1 MSIEHPEIS
10 QAASCAELVG
20 ALKGGERH
28 AELYGLGASAA
39 AHVLARMQK
48 EGVGPLLVVTAE
60 ADEARRWYE
69 NLCFFS
75 SRPERVVLFPQWEV
89 APYAP
94 MSPHPEVEAE
104 RLTALAAMVA
114 GRAEVVV
121 TPVRALLQK
130 LMPREVLEQNHWRLS
145 EGDEET
151 REALVERL
159 LAGGYQAV
167 PLVEERGSFS
177 VRGDILDIFP
187 PTTAEPVRVE
197 MFGDQIERLRWFD
210 PVSQRS
216 GSSGPRNIELMP
228 VREMLLSGTHRR
240 QLLEGLKARCD
251 ELDLPRTRREALAEE
266 IETGILSPGRHWL
279 LPLNY
284 TGLDSLAEYFA
295 PERIVRV
302 EPEELLQ
309 VADNHAEEV
318 SGGAAHLEEQGEV
331 FAEPRSLFL
340 DPEWLAGL
348 CGTQGLIDLCRLELF
363 QPDSSASRW
372 RFHWEGN
379 ADLKPRQKKE
389 HSGMAALAERIGSWR
404 SDGWRIAIV
413 CHQQGQAERLLD
425 LLETY
430 DCRPRFAPQ
439 ESFDALQ
446 EGDVAVL
453 LGRLSSGF
461 RLPDEQLAVIS
472 EEEIFGQRAP
482 RRSRSTA
489 RARAAL
495 SSLAQLRENDYVVHI
510 DHGIGRYRGLIHMA
524 MGSVEGDFLHLEYA
538 AGDNLYLPIER
549 IEKVQKYLGGEG
561 AHPRLERMGGTAWEK
576 VKLKV
581 RAAIEELARDLLKVQ
596 ALRAMREGHQYS
608 APDHDYREF
617 EATFEYEE
625 TPDQL
630 AAIEEVQSDMSSPQ
644 PMDRLICGDVGYGKT
659 EVAIR
664 AAMRAVLDGRQVAVL
679 VPTTVLAR
687 QHWENFRSRFSD
699 FPIEV
704 EMVSRFRTG
713 AEVRQTLER
722 TAEGK
727 VDILV
732 GTHRLLQ
739 RDVRFKELGLVIID
753 EEQRFGVTHKERLK
767 QLRAEVD
774 ILTLSA
780 TPIPRTLHMSMVGM
794 RDLSIIETPPVDRM
808 AIRTYVTRFDDEV
821 IRSAVM
827 RELRRGGQVFFVHNR
842 VDSIGATA
850 EYLAKLVPEAKI
862 AVGHGQMPEKEL
874 EKVMVDFI
882 AGDSNLLVCTTIIEN
897 GIDIPRANT
906 MIVNRADCFGLSQL
920 YQLRGRVGRSKQ
932 RAYAYLL
939 IPGEAALTGDARERL
954 RLLQELSELGAGFQ
968 IASHDLE
975 LRGAGDL
982 LGARQSGQIAAVGF
996 EMYTE
1001 LLEETV
1007 AELQGLEKEQK
1018 VDPEVRLGLSVYLPE
1033 EYVRDPNQRLLLY
1046 QRLARAGDEGEVY
1059 AMGDELRDRYGELP
1073 PPAKLLL
1080 ETMKLRVSLKLLRI
1094 EGLEYDG
1101 QRLVFAFHP
1110 QTPVPPEKILGL
1122 LQQDPQRFGFSPDY
1136 RLTVKVG
1143 RLEPA
1148 ELLGLAK
1155 KALQGFL

>member
-1 MSIEHPEIS
+1 MSMEHPETTP
-10 QAASCAELVG
+10 AASCAELIASLQG
-20 ALKGGERH
+20 AERH
-28 AELYGLGASAA
+28 AELYGLNASAA
-39 AHVLARMQK
+39 AHVLARLQQ

-60 ADEARRWYE
+60 ADEARTWHE
-69 NLCFFS
+69 NLRFFS
-75 SRPERVVLFPQWEV
+75 KNPERVILFPQWEV
-89 APYAP
+89 TPYAP

-121 TPVRALLQK
+121 APVRALLQR
-130 LMPREVLEQNHWRLS
+130 LMPRNVLERNHWQLR
-145 EGDEET
+145 EDDEWA
-151 REALVERL
+151 REELVERL
-159 LAGGYQAV
+159 LSGGYQAV
-167 PLVEERGSFS
+167 PLVEERGCFS

-187 PTTAEPVRVE
+187 PTTAEPVRIE
-197 MFGDQIERLRWFD
+197 MFGDQLERLRWFD
-210 PVSQRS
+210 PVTQRS
-216 GSSGPRNIELMP
+216 QDQGPRSIELLP
-228 VREMLLSGTHRR
+228 VREMLLSGAHRA
-240 QLLEGLKARCD
+240 QLLERLKERCD

-266 IETGILSPGRHWL
+266 IETGILAPGRHWL
-279 LPLNY
+279 LSLNY
-284 TGLDSLAEYFA
+284 AGLDDLADYFR
-295 PERIVRV
+295 PQRVVRV

-318 SGGAAHLEEQGEV
+318 AAGAAHLADQGEV
-331 FAEPRSLFL
+331 FVAPQSMFL
-340 DPEWLAGL
+340 GPEWLAGL
-348 CGTQGLIDLCRLELF
+348 QGERGLVDLCRLELF

-379 ADLKPRQKKE
+379 ADLKPRQKQE
-389 HSGMAALAERIGSWR
+389 HSGMAALAERIRTWQAE
-404 SDGWRIAIV
+404 GWRTAIV
-413 CHQQGQAERLLD
+413 SHQQGQAERLLD
-425 LLETY
+425 LLEGY

-439 ESFDALQ
+439 ERFGNLH
-446 EGDVAVL
+446 EGEAAVL
-453 LGRLSSGF
+453 LGRISSGF
-461 RLPDEQLAVIS
+461 RLPDERLAVIS

-524 MGSVEGDFLHLEYA
+524 MGNVEGDFLHLEYA

-561 AHPRLERMGGTAWEK
+561 AHPKLERMGGTAWEK
-576 VKLKV
+576 VKLKA

-596 ALRAMREGHQYS
+596 ALRAMRQGHQYS
-608 APDHDYREF
+608 EPDRDYREF
-617 EATFEYEE
+617 EATFEFEE
-625 TPDQL
+625 TPDQM
-630 AAIEEVQSDMSSPQ
+630 AAIDEVQSDMSSPQ

-687 QHWENFRSRFSD
+687 QHWENFRNRFSD
-699 FPIEV
+699 FPVSV
-704 EMVSRFRTG
+704 EMVSRFRSN
-713 AEVRQTLER
+713 AEVRKTLER
-722 TAEGK
+722 TGEGR

-739 RDVRFKELGLVIID
+739 RDVRFKNLGLVIID

-767 QLRAEVD
+767 KLRAEVD

-821 IRSAVM
+821 IRSAVL

-842 VDSIGATA
+842 VESIGATA

-862 AVGHGQMPEKEL
+862 AIGHGQMPEKEL

-939 IPGEAALTGDARERL
+939 IPGEAALTADARERL
-954 RLLQELSELGAGFQ
+954 RVLQELSELGAGFQ

-1007 AELQGLEKEQK
+1007 AELQGLEREEKL
-1018 VDPEVRLGLSVYLPE
+1018 DPEVRLGLSSYLPE
-1033 EYVRDPNQRLLLY
+1033 DYVPDPNQRLLLY
-1046 QRLARAGDEGEVY
+1046 QRLARAEDEGEVY
-1059 AMGDELRDRYGELP
+1059 GLGDELRDRYGELP
-1073 PPAKLLL
+1073 APAKLLL
-1080 ETMKLRVSLKLLRI
+1080 DTMKLRVALKQLRI

-1122 LQQDPQRFGFSPDY
+1122 LQQDPQRFSFSPDY

-1143 RLEPA
+1143 RLEPR